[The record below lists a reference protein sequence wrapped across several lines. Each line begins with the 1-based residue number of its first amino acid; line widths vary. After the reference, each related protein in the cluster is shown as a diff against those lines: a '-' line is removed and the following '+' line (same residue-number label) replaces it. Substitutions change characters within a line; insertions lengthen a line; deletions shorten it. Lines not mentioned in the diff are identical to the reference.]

1 MLLPNFKPQLT
12 HMLSHER
19 LVHKYTTHDLPHGQ
33 IMQKFVV
40 KFVILALNNNK
51 KNLVKNSK
59 KESGFPLLLFFFLV
73 LSTNL
78 GFNYLLN

>member
-1 MLLPNFKPQLT
+1 MSTHRLFTYIRNTVGLINNWKMLLPNLKPQLT

-19 LVHKYTTHDLPHGQ
+19 LVHNYTTHDLPHGQ

-51 KNLVKNSK
+51 K
-59 KESGFPLLLFFFLV
+59 
-73 LSTNL
+73 T
-78 GFNYLLN
+78 